1 MVLFSEAKQ
10 TVVYLQLVISGMDR
24 LKQMDLTLVYCHFG
38 HKVLGDMTFTSVA
51 VLTLN
56 ETLRLKGRKRPTD
69 FFITVKQHHQSSS
82 VVYLTM

>member
-1 MVLFSEAKQ
+1 
-10 TVVYLQLVISGMDR
+10 
-24 LKQMDLTLVYCHFG
+24 MDLTLVYCHFG
-38 HKVLGDMTFTSVA
+38 HKVLGDMMFTSVV

-69 FFITVKQHHQSSS
+69 FFITVKQQHCVWQHCEQIHQSSS